1 MLNLIKFNQLINR
14 RQFLKFKKNLDI
26 LERRNHV
33 ILYDGLRDCYAY
45 YNLFNN
51 KIISCNNLFLKSCY
65 YLNNFKI
72 LNLKFL
78 LSEYDLKG
86 VNYRFSSYYD
96 TILFD
101 LGQSSFKILNFYFKS
116 FFFKLKK
123 KWFKRLLFIS
133 LNQVSSVY
141 LWSFI
146 WFNLKK
152 VGPYK
157 LKGFQFVNERV
168 KLKEGKKPFK

>member
-1 MLNLIKFNQLINR
+1 MLNLTKLNQLINR
-14 RQFLKFKKNLDI
+14 KQLLKFKENLNI
-26 LERRNHV
+26 LEKWNNV
-33 ILYDGLRDCYAY
+33 ILYDGLWGCYLN

-51 KIISCNNLFLKSCY
+51 KIIACNNLFLNSCY
-65 YLNNFKI
+65 YMNNFQI
-72 LNLKFL
+72 INLKL
-78 LSEYDLKG
+78 LISEYDLKG
-86 VNYRFSSYYD
+86 VNYRFSLYYD

-123 KWFKRLLFIS
+123 KRFKRLLLIS
-133 LNQVSSVY
+133 INKSSTAY
-141 LWSFI
+141 LQSFI

-157 LKGFQFVNERV
+157 LKGFQFINEWI